1 MIQGINPIKTLSMTA
16 DYIAIAL
23 SAIALGISVYTL
35 WVVRVSPFKLLVEPP
50 AISFL
55 NRAESSLGL
64 DMTFLNQGRTP
75 AAILDLEITLC
86 DRLGNAVMP
95 PLKPRAF
102 HQAQKTQNGLS
113 WRSPFISHF
122 TPIVVHR
129 GEVINRTICFAPS
142 ETPATAK
149 LEQNQAAIDTVRIA
163 FNVNTRWNKK
173 CFTWNYSEF
182 HEYLQQRQQLSALLP
197 FPPRFF
203 PDVKPLFLQGSIFDP
218 VY

>member
-1 MIQGINPIKTLSMTA
+1 MTP
-16 DYIAIAL
+16 DHVAIAL
-23 SAIALGISVYTL
+23 SVIALGISLYTL
-35 WVVRVSPFKLLVEPP
+35 WVVRVSPFRLLVEPP

-55 NRAESSLGL
+55 NRTESSLGL

-75 AAILDLEITLC
+75 AAILDIEITLC
-86 DRLGNAVMP
+86 DRVGNALMP
-95 PLKPRAF
+95 ALKPRAF
-102 HQAQKTQNGLS
+102 HQTQPAQGGLS
-113 WRSPFISHF
+113 QRSPFISHF
-122 TPIVVHR
+122 TPIVVHK
-129 GEVINRTICFAPS
+129 GEVINRTIYFAPS
-142 ETPATAK
+142 ETPGTAK
-149 LEQNQAAIDTVRIA
+149 LEQDHAAIDIVRIA

-182 HEYLQQRQQLSALLP
+182 DEYLQQRQQLSALVP

>member
-1 MIQGINPIKTLSMTA
+1 MIRTIDPIKTLSMIA
-16 DYIAIAL
+16 DHLAIAL
-23 SAIALGISVYTL
+23 SVIAVGVSLYTL
-35 WVVRVSPFKLLVEPP
+35 WMVRVSPFKLLIEPP
-50 AISFL
+50 AIAFL

-75 AAILDLEITLC
+75 AAILDIEITLC
-86 DRLGNAVMP
+86 DRLGIPVMP

-102 HQAQKTQNGLS
+102 HQTQNALVGLS
-113 WRSPFISHF
+113 QRSPFISHF
-122 TPIVVHR
+122 TPIVVHK
-129 GEVINRTICFAPS
+129 GEVINRTIYFAPS
-142 ETPATAK
+142 EIPAMAN
-149 LEQNQAAIDTVRIA
+149 LQQNHTAIDTVRIA

-182 HEYLQQRQQLSALLP
+182 DEYLQQRQQLSALVP

-203 PDVKPLFLQGSIFDP
+203 PDVKPLFLRGSIFDP